1 MGAKK
6 LNIYNEGLALGNERK
21 LKNKLNI
28 REVWKKLWKP
38 LLRAILASPAAIL
51 AVLNSRVV
59 REIAPGRYE
68 ELNKEN
74 LISEQLLRVL

>member
-6 LNIYNEGLALGNERK
+6 LNIYNESLLINNARK
-21 LKNKLNI
+21 RRHKMNI
-28 REVWKKLWKP
+28 REVWKKLWNR
-38 LLRAILASPAAIL
+38 LLIAFIAIPAAIW
-51 AVLNSRVV
+51 AVLNSRIV

-68 ELNKEN
+68 ELGKDN